1 MAAAALPA
9 CFSPNQTHFLS
20 GSLKPTDRCLLNI
33 STCDPSLTPGFQRK
47 AKLTTSKTP
56 FTVRAGGDG
65 GRPNT
70 ASIFVGGF
78 VLGGMVVGTLGCI
91 YAPQISK
98 ALAGVDRKDL
108 MRKLPKFIY
117 DEEKALELN
126 SAIDDVSAH
135 LHGDDAPN
143 GAIVNSDEVGASM

>member
-56 FTVRAGGDG
+56 FTVRAG
-65 GRPNT
+65 T
-70 ASIFVGGF
+70 HKI
-78 VLGGMVVGTLGCI
+78 LT
-91 YAPQISK
+91 
-98 ALAGVDRKDL
+98 
-108 MRKLPKFIY
+108 
-117 DEEKALELN
+117 EKIAQLN
-126 SAIDDVSAH
+126 SAIDDVSAQ
-135 LHGDDAPN
+135 LRGDDAPN
-143 GAIVNSDEVGASM
+143 GATVNSDEVGASM